1 VKAGDFVYAFDQK
14 THELVL
20 KKCSGVF
27 NNGKKE
33 VFEISTLHHTIKVT
47 ANHPFLILKRNGRG
61 KSNELIWQT
70 VNALKKEDQV
80 VVLKNLDMNKN
91 YKFDFVSSK
100 KGDYK
105 VHKIND
111 TSIPKES
118 SPELMEF
125 LGLFVGD
132 GWVRIN
138 RAETGFAIPENDKA
152 RQRIIYLINH
162 LFKIKSVRLEK
173 LYVYINSINIAKF
186 IHSLG
191 FGEHAKSKTIPAW
204 VFTLSSEEKEAFLKG
219 MILSD
224 GYRAG
229 SSIRYSSASLEL
241 LTRTRLLLQTLGHR
255 VGKIH
260 QIITPKGTLVVKRRL
275 LKDSQCGYI
284 CFSIRSA
291 WNIKKYKNQYKY
303 QNFLIENKHFELEK
317 ITAIKSKG
325 IEPTLDLRVDGE
337 HNFIANGI
345 VVHNTGIQRSS
356 ATPLYAN
363 TTTDPVGSDRKGK
376 QELRKDF
383 TEIMV
388 AHNMQYIAQTALSN
402 LNDFIP
408 KVEKA
413 FKKTDE
419 TATFVNVF
427 SPCIPGW
434 GIHDGDA
441 IMISKIAVDT
451 CFWPLYEVE
460 NGVYTLNYNPESL
473 GKKKPI
479 IEFLKLQSRFKHLLK
494 PENAHLVEAFQHD
507 VDTRWEKLK
516 KRCGI

>member
-1 VKAGDFVYAFDQK
+1 MVDIKEFAKREVKLVGGHRLCAGCPAPTIAKLAMMCSDKPVIVSNATGCLEVSTTIYPYTAWKAPWIHTAFENTAANIAGVESAFIALKRKGLIDQNKDFRFMAIAGDGGTYDIGLQALSGAIERGHKFVYICYD
-14 THELVL
+14 
-20 KKCSGVF
+20 
-27 NNGKKE
+27 
-33 VFEISTLHHTIKVT
+33 
-47 ANHPFLILKRNGRG
+47 
-61 KSNELIWQT
+61 NE
-70 VNALKKEDQV
+70 A
-80 VVLKNLDMNKN
+80 
-91 YKFDFVSSK
+91 
-100 KGDYK
+100 
-105 VHKIND
+105 
-111 TSIPKES
+111 
-118 SPELMEF
+118 
-125 LGLFVGD
+125 
-132 GWVRIN
+132 
-138 RAETGFAIPENDKA
+138 
-152 RQRIIYLINH
+152 
-162 LFKIKSVRLEK
+162 
-173 LYVYINSINIAKF
+173 
-186 IHSLG
+186 
-191 FGEHAKSKTIPAW
+191 
-204 VFTLSSEEKEAFLKG
+204 
-219 MILSD
+219 
-224 GYRAG
+224 
-229 SSIRYSSASLEL
+229 YS
-241 LTRTRLLLQTLGHR
+241 
-255 VGKIH
+255 
-260 QIITPKGTLVVKRRL
+260 
-275 LKDSQCGYI
+275 
-284 CFSIRSA
+284 
-291 WNIKKYKNQYKY
+291 
-303 QNFLIENKHFELEK
+303 
-317 ITAIKSKG
+317 
-325 IEPTLDLRVDGE
+325 
-337 HNFIANGI
+337 
-345 VVHNTGIQRSS
+345 NTGIQRSS